1 MSIAIFV
8 TKIRHPDG
16 YRECAFKFINME
28 DIRGKF
34 PVLQKCIYV
43 NTASSGLPY
52 DDLMEW
58 RQQHDQAFLNGGSM
72 MRGDAHSLITETR
85 KTVGQFFGCKY
96 ENVALLQNFSIGINM
111 LLEGFDKKEKVLF
124 LENDYPSVVWPF
136 ERRGFSFS
144 FAKTDENLEQNILQK
159 IAEEDIT
166 ILAISVVQWLNGI
179 KIDLDFLKKLKA
191 EYPHLLIIAD
201 GTQFCGTA
209 DFNFKD
215 SGIDVLGASSYKWL
229 LSGYGNGFM
238 LFKDSVKE
246 RSALKT
252 IGFNAANADKS
263 KKDSVRFAKRF
274 EPGHLDTLNFG
285 SLKFSL
291 DFLNGLGKQN
301 IERKLHELS
310 EKAKNELGNLGL
322 LEDRVLDRNLHSTIF
337 NIKGNDSLFEI
348 LTNENIICSQR
359 GDGIRL
365 SFHIYNSTN
374 DIDEIIKVLKTR
386 M

>member
-1 MSIAIFV
+1 MAIFV

-16 YRECAFKFINME
+16 YREHPYKFIDME
-28 DIRGKF
+28 NIRSKF
-34 PVLQKCIYV
+34 PVLQKCIYA

-52 DDLMEW
+52 RDLMEW
-58 RQQHDQAFLNGGSM
+58 RRQHDQAFLNGGSM
-72 MRGDAHSLITETR
+72 MRNNAHSLITVTR
-85 KTVGQFFGCKY
+85 ETVGRFFGCKF

-111 LLEGFDKKEKVLF
+111 LLEGLDKNEKILF

-136 ERRGFSFS
+136 ERRGFSIS
-144 FAKTDENLEQNILQK
+144 FAKMDENLEENIIEKVEQEK
-159 IAEEDIT
+159 IT
-166 ILAISVVQWLNGI
+166 VLALSIVQWLNGI
-179 KIDLDFLKKLKA
+179 KIDLDFLKRLKKK
-191 EYPHLLIIAD
+191 YPQLLIIAD

-209 DFNFKD
+209 DFNFED

-252 IGFNAANADKS
+252 IGFNSANADKS
-263 KKDSVRFAKRF
+263 KKDSVRLAKRF

-291 DFLNGLGKQN
+291 DFLNELGKKN
-301 IERKLHELS
+301 IETRLRELS
-310 EKAKNELGNLGL
+310 QKAKKEFAELGL
-322 LEDRVLDRNLHSTIF
+322 LEDRVINRNLHSTIF
-337 NIKGNDSLFEI
+337 NIKGDEALFNK
-348 LTNENIICSQR
+348 LTNKDIICSQR

-365 SFHIYNSTN
+365 SFHIYNTEN
-374 DIDEIIKVLKTR
+374 EIDEIIKILKTQV
-386 M
+386 